1 MYQYRLRARAA
12 VQTLQHPL
20 NLHIKFYKVSYKF
33 ADSVTAV
40 LNTIDISMAS
50 VSSLQVL
57 LVLGLFSYCLVYG
70 EPNNTVR
77 EVMVDGYVETVVKP
91 QLDLMKAMIKA
102 EVEKL
107 VEEKLNKR
115 VNEKEQNDLKKAT
128 EGKYKYIGVRVNE
141 R

>member
-1 MYQYRLRARAA
+1 M
-12 VQTLQHPL
+12 
-20 NLHIKFYKVSYKF
+20 
-33 ADSVTAV
+33 TAV
-40 LNTIDISMAS
+40 VNTIDISMAS

-57 LVLGLFSYCLVYG
+57 LVLGLFSYCLVHG

-128 EGKYKYIGVRVNE
+128 EGKYKWIGVR
-141 R
+141 